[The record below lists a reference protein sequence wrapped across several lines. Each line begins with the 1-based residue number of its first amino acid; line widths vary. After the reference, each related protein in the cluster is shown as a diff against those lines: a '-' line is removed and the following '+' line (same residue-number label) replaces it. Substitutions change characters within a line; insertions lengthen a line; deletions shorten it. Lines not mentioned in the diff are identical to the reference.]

1 MARWCA
7 WRRNGY
13 RMPGRSFGVAQLM
26 ADAVRTGGLACEVF
40 GDGMAIRIDAA
51 TVYEPDA
58 QLRCGA
64 PLDD

>member
-1 MARWCA
+1 
-7 WRRNGY
+7 
-13 RMPGRSFGVAQLM
+13 MPGRSFGVAQLM